1 MLSPDLNEIK
11 CMKSRPTGGEVLTMN
26 ENTHYD
32 DPLENPRRGHEQ
44 SDANMRPIVFF
55 GAGLV
60 VLAIVVLLLTRWVF
74 GTFATQRAKLDVPP
88 SPLADT
94 REPFPG
100 PRLQVAPAQDVKAM
114 RAAEDTALNSYGWV
128 DKEGGIVR
136 IPIDRAM
143 ELLANRGLPA
153 RRRLPASRQAPK
165 EKRSG

>member
-1 MLSPDLNEIK
+1 
-11 CMKSRPTGGEVLTMN
+11 MN

-32 DPLENPRRGHEQ
+32 DPLENPRRGHER
-44 SDANMRPIVFF
+44 SDANMRPIVLF

-100 PRLQVAPAQDVKAM
+100 PRLQVTPVQDVKAM
-114 RAAEDTALNSYGWV
+114 RAAEDTALNRYGWV
-128 DKEGGIVR
+128 DKEGGLVR
-136 IPIDRAM
+136 IPIDRAI
-143 ELLANRGLPA
+143 EVLATRGLPV
-153 RRRLPASRQAPK
+153 RRPGDKGRGRQGEGK
-165 EKRSG
+165 MGK

>member
-1 MLSPDLNEIK
+1 
-11 CMKSRPTGGEVLTMN
+11 MN

-32 DPLENPRRGHEQ
+32 DPLENPRRSHEQ
-44 SDANMRPIVFF
+44 SDANMRPIVLF

-74 GTFATQRAKLDVPP
+74 GTFAMQRAKLDVPP

-114 RAAEDTALNSYGWV
+114 RAAEDTTLNSYGWI

-136 IPIDRAM
+136 ISIDRAI
-143 ELLANRGLPA
+143 EVLTERGFPV
-153 RRRLPASRQAPK
+153 RRHGDKGRGRQGEGEMGK
-165 EKRSG
+165 